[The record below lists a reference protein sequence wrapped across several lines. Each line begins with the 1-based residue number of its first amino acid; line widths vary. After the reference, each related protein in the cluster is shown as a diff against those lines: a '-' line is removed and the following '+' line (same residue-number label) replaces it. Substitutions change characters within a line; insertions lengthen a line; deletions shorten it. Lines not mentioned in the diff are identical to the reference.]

1 MPFIRMSSGAIV
13 WGAHFGAIYG
23 ITALACARGLA
34 GVVPWAIGIAT
45 IVAVA
50 VLLLLIWSSFKDL
63 GAFANWLGAA
73 IGGLALLA
81 IVWEAV
87 AVLLVPACA

>member
-1 MPFIRMSSGAIV
+1 MSSGAIV
-13 WGAHFGAIYG
+13 WGAHFAAIYG

-34 GVVPWAIGIAT
+34 SQVPWAIGIAT
-45 IVAVA
+45 IVAVG
-50 VLLLLIWSSFKDL
+50 VLLFLIWISCKDL
-63 GAFANWLGAA
+63 SVFANWLGAA
-73 IGGLALLA
+73 VAGLALLA